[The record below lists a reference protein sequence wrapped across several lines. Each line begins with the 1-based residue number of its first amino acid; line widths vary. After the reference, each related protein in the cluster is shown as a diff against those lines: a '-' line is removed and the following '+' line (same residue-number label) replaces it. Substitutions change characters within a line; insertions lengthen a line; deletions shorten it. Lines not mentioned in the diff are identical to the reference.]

1 MLETIYEVDENII
14 PDKDNENDDNDD
26 SLKIPPNQ

>member
-14 PDKDNENDDNDD
+14 PDNDNENDDNDD